1 VLGELVLGDLGV
13 GRLVGGQLVVGRVV
27 GFIVLG
33 ELSLGELSLG
43 NLSAGELP
51 LYLLSPF
58 GTHILGSLVYIFRF
72 GMLYQEKSGK
82 PAANRCYVKNP
93 IALIKTFFLKST

>member
-43 NLSAGELP
+43 DLSAGELP
-51 LYLLSPF
+51 LYHIFKRTILFPMPYCADVLTRDSRIGSRGPF
-58 GTHILGSLVYIFRF
+58 LTSHLAPR
-72 GMLYQEKSGK
+72 GK
-82 PAANRCYVKNP
+82 LHPQG
-93 IALIKTFFLKST
+93 